1 MVYTL
6 DEIYINLITAIRS
19 CQEFPQNVTVH
30 IGETDSRQS
39 AMSIVVDLNLSK
51 TKKTVCGELIKVYDF
66 DLYYQIS
73 TQTDNQKVNTL
84 KFLNKLSNFLCSNY
98 YKFNL
103 YNITIMSSPKIM
115 GKNNNGLDIYLTKFL
130 IG

>member
-1 MVYTL
+1 MNCSL
-6 DEIYINLITAIRS
+6 DEIYLNLITAIRS
-19 CQEFPQNVTVH
+19 CPGFPQNVAVH

-51 TKKTVCGELIKVYDF
+51 SKKTVCGEWIKIYDF

-73 TQTDNQKVNTL
+73 TQTDNQKRNTF
-84 KFLNKLSNFLCSNY
+84 KFLNILSEFLHKDY

-103 YNITIMSSPKIM
+103 DNITIMSSPKIM
-115 GKNNNGLDIYLTKFL
+115 GKNNNGLDIYLTRFL